1 MAHALRQPRR
11 SQFDEI
17 TNVPIYYPPIGQKWI
32 NRFLIRHPEL
42 KSTIGNTIDAARV
55 TDPTRSTLSVW
66 CDTLREVV
74 KDYDIAPEN
83 MYNMDDAII
92 RPYIQRWLEKSPSR
106 SIQADQ
112 PYGTLLYQRGLI
124 GCNTDGIFMGC
135 INIIWHTY
143 DHLSDIF
150 DFYT

>member
-1 MAHALRQPRR
+1 MAHALRQRRR

-42 KSTIGNTIDAARV
+42 KSTIGRTIDAARV

-66 CDTLREVV
+66 YDTLREVV

-92 RPYIQRWLEKSPSR
+92 RPYIQRWLEVSVN
-106 SIQADQ
+106 IALLMVEI
-112 PYGTLLYQRGLI
+112 TLTV
-124 GCNTDGIFMGC
+124 NTSGSTIR
-135 INIIWHTY
+135 NSTLPTWSHWV
-143 DHLSDIF
+143 
-150 DFYT
+150 